1 MAGTITIKYC
11 DIEKVETECIVNAAN
26 SGLHYGYGVC
36 HAVFSGAGVA
46 AMTEACNKIGHCDV
60 GKAVVTDAF
69 DLPARWVIHAVGPY
83 TSQPEAMKLLR
94 SAYISAMEI
103 VRAKD
108 CHKVTFP
115 LISSGAFNDAGLSYE
130 PLWNA
135 AISAIQD
142 YQATFPDYT
151 IDVLFACHGHELIDV
166 GKKVLASPPAP
177 GLLKIEYERDD
188 DFGVWLAE
196 QAGHLQTHYRVFV
209 AKMGGFRDSANYEFI
224 AEFESEKLASNYV
237 HYMRDKK
244 RYSDKD
250 IIVQEVFVK
259 KTPSGEETN
268 KGKVVAVITVLGE
281 GLFVEEYEFK

>member
-26 SGLHYGYGVC
+26 SGLHYGSGVC

-196 QAGHLQTHYRVFV
+196 QAGHLKTHYRVFV
-209 AKMGGFRDSANYEFI
+209 AKMRGFRDSANYEFI

-259 KTPSGEETN
+259 KTPYGEETN